1 MRLDQFSEFMMPA
14 DVRSLVEQYRSPE
27 SESSIVKGVPL
38 EKLDL
43 ARRVMRV
50 IAGLTGQRLRVIYRG
65 PRRDSMRCWCRR
77 EDARSFA
84 VYFR

>member
-1 MRLDQFSEFMMPA
+1 MNLNQWTYFNLPA
-14 DVRSLVEQYRSPE
+14 DVRDFVDQYRSPE
-27 SESSIVKGVPL
+27 SESSIVKAVPIDQL
-38 EKLDL
+38 EY
-43 ARRVMRV
+43 ARSVMRV
-50 IAGLTGQRLRVIYRG
+50 IAGLTGQRLRVIFRG